1 MGTMPTLDRAAV
13 EALAGSVSCRLL
25 PAGADRYDE
34 ARRVHNGLVDRRPAL
49 IVRSR
54 TAADVATS
62 VRFARSGG
70 FEISVRGGGHDV
82 AGLAVAVFHR
92 NHNIPP
98 D

>member
-1 MGTMPTLDRAAV
+1 M
-13 EALAGSVSCRLL
+13 
-25 PAGADRYDE
+25 
-34 ARRVHNGLVDRRPAL
+34 
-49 IVRSR
+49 RSR
-54 TAADVATS
+54 TAADAAAVL
-62 VRFARSGG
+62 RFARSGG